1 MPVGGYQH
9 LRAATVVQSLHS
21 GVNDIASLRYEKQGV
36 RAQLASGVVSSL
48 GCCWRTLWV
57 GLPACG
63 AALGGLLS
71 VADLWGPGRPSHLGV
86 SFLASAWVE

>member
-1 MPVGGYQH
+1 MSVAINTGG
-9 LRAATVVQSLHS
+9 AGNKVQSLHS

-86 SFLASAWVE
+86 SFLASACVQ